1 MPRMSGVFH
10 VDEESYDD
18 FMGRYSVRLAPLFA
32 DFAGVRAGQRVLD
45 VGAGTGA
52 LTAEIVGRGAEVVAV
67 EPSPQF
73 VAALRARY
81 PELEV
86 HEAPAEQMPFA
97 DDSFDIALAQ
107 LVVAFMADAPAAIRE
122 MARVAHT
129 VAVCMWGVEEVQMF
143 AAIGRTAQAF
153 GGGYAEQGARRYRT
167 PDELRDLLAGAGLAN
182 LEMCELDVT
191 ASYGGFDEFWNA
203 LGKQVGPA
211 GAWLQ
216 SLQGE
221 QRTQAHDELHRQLG
235 DPAGPFELHGRA
247 FGARAT
253 RA

>member
-52 LTAEIVGRGAEVVAV
+52 LTAEVVRRGAEVVAV
-67 EPSPQF
+67 EPSPEF
-73 VAALRARY
+73 VTALRMRY
-81 PELEV
+81 PELEA

-122 MARVAHT
+122 MGRVAHT
-129 VAVCMWGVEEVQMF
+129 VVVCMWGVEEVQMF
-143 AAIGRTAQAF
+143 AAIARTAQAV

-167 PDELRDLLAGAGLAN
+167 PDELRDLLAGAGLAHI
-182 LEMCELDVT
+182 EMCELDVT
-191 ASYGGFDEFWNA
+191 ASYGGFDEFWSA

-221 QRTQAHDELHRQLG
+221 QRAQAHDELHRQLG
-235 DPAGPFELHGRA
+235 APAGAFELHGRA